1 MRLKK
6 TIWMPIVLGAALGI
20 LDFVSLS
27 VNFIIPLGPYGATGP
42 QEVFITMSAALGGPL
57 GLSITCLLQEM
68 GHHIFFLK
76 DLFAPEQK
84 ASTGTLYS
92 IADFSA
98 HILAA
103 LPVAYG
109 YKFLH
114 QRAKKAFVFFGG
126 WILISVF
133 YYALLVL
140 MQFLLIGFVINLP
153 PLFVL
158 FRNFLPEF
166 LVVTIIS
173 TLIWVALPG
182 RYRRPLW
189 IEVQPAAPINEDSEV
204 YKETQT

>member
-1 MRLKK
+1 MKVKK
-6 TIWMPIVLGAALGI
+6 TIWMPLVLGAALGL
-20 LDFVSLS
+20 LDMVSLA

-57 GLSITCLLQEM
+57 GLLVTCLLQEV
-68 GHHIFFLK
+68 GHHFTFLK
-76 DLFAPEQK
+76 DLFAPEQM

-92 IADFSA
+92 IADYSA
-98 HILAA
+98 HIIAG

-126 WILISVF
+126 WILISFF

-153 PLFVL
+153 PLFAL

-173 TLIWVALPG
+173 TLIWVALPR

-189 IEVQPAAPINEDSEV
+189 IELQPAVLPSED
-204 YKETQT
+204 KA